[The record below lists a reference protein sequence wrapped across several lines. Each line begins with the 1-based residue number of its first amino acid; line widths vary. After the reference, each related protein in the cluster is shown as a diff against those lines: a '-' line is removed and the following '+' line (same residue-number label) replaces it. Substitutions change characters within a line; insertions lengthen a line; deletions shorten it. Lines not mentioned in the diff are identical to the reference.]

1 MKTVRYAMV
10 AGIVTVVATG
20 GALYLGRGTKP
31 SQAAPDMPPVPVTV
45 QTLQLEKLRVWT
57 EFSGRLRAVDSVELR
72 PQVSGRITAVRFE
85 DGQHV
90 KAGDILFVIDPR
102 PYEAAVARA
111 RANLASAQTNAAFA
125 KVEFERAASMIKS
138 QVIPQRVYD
147 ERANAQRVAN
157 ATLESAVAQLKQA
170 ELDLEYAHVRAPISG
185 RASRAEIT
193 VGNLVQAGPGAPL
206 LTTIVGNHSIYVD
219 FEVDERTYVEIA
231 GGAQRREDERRI
243 PVQLS
248 LPGENGRT
256 YEGHVHSF
264 DNHIDVATGTI
275 RTRAK
280 FDNSDGSLVPG
291 MFANVRLASAAERD
305 LLLIPERAIGF
316 DQSKKFVF
324 VVGDDNKVAYR
335 EVELGKQV
343 QAQRIA
349 LKGVQVGD
357 RVIVDGVQKVRPNA
371 IVSPQEATNG
381 LPKTA
386 AAQ

>member
-1 MKTVRYAMV
+1 MQTVRYVMV
-10 AGIVTVVATG
+10 AGVITAAVAG
-20 GALYLGRGTKP
+20 GALYVGRGTKP
-31 SQAAPDMPPVPVTV
+31 SQAAPEMPPVPVTV
-45 QTLQLEKLRVWT
+45 QTLQPQKQRVWA

-111 RANLASAQTNAAFA
+111 RANLASAQTNAGFA
-125 KVEFERAASMIKS
+125 RVEFERAASMIKS
-138 QVIPQRVYD
+138 QVIPQRLYD

-157 ATLESAVAQLKQA
+157 ATLEAAVAQLKQA
-170 ELDLEYAHVRAPISG
+170 ELDLEYASVRAPIAG
-185 RASRAEIT
+185 KASRAEIT

-219 FEVDERTYVEIA
+219 FDVDERTYVELI
-231 GGAQRREDERRI
+231 GGAQRREDERRV

-248 LPGENGRT
+248 LPGGVERV
-256 YEGHVHSF
+256 YDGHIHSF
-264 DNHIDVATGTI
+264 DNRIDVASGTI
-275 RTRAK
+275 RARAK
-280 FDNSDGSLVPG
+280 FDNSDSSLVAG
-291 MFANVRLASAAERD
+291 MFATVKLASAERD

-324 VVGDDNKVAYR
+324 VVNGENKVGYR

-343 QAQRIA
+343 RAQRIA
-349 LKGVQVGD
+349 LKGVQAGD

-371 IVSPQEATNG
+371 VVSPQEATNG
-381 LPKTA
+381 LPRAA